1 LSKSTN
7 PALPNNVLPHPAALP
22 HAGLPHAP
30 GSAHADAYAE
40 LLKHT
45 DLQFNLPSY
54 KQPAPPPWLKWLGDF
69 LSQAGPELRWLFWA
83 LVAGLAALVL
93 YVLARQAMKLRWRPR
108 DKAEGKVAE
117 AAWRPAPEKARLLLA
132 DADRLAASGD
142 FAAAVHLL
150 LLRSIQDIEERFPRL
165 LRPAFTSRE
174 IGRLEQIP
182 SNARATFAGIARIV
196 EQSLFGGGT
205 VGKEDFARCRESYEH
220 FAFPDSWSAVA

>member
-1 LSKSTN
+1 M
-7 PALPNNVLPHPAALP
+7 PHV
-22 HAGLPHAP
+22 GLPHVT
-30 GSAHADAYAE
+30 GNAHADAYAE

-54 KQPAPPPWLKWLGDF
+54 KQPEPPAWLKWLGEV

-83 LVAGLAALVL
+83 LVAGLAALVI
-93 YVLARQAMKLRWRPR
+93 YVLIRQAMKLRWRPR
-108 DKAEGKVAE
+108 DKAEG
-117 AAWRPAPEKARLLLA
+117 AAPESVWRPAPEKARLLLA

-182 SNARATFAGIARIV
+182 SNARVTFAGIARIV
-196 EQSLFGGGT
+196 EQSLFGGGA
-205 VGKEDFARCRESYEH
+205 VNKEEFARCRASYER
-220 FAFPDSWSAVA
+220 FAFPESWSAGA